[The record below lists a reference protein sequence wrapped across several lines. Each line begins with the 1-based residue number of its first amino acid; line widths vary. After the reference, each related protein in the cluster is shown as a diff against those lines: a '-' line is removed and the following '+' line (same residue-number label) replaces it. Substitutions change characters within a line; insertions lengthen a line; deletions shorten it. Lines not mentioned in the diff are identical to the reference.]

1 MKKLKLPPFEAWYL
15 ALILGIAVLF
25 CGCVTEEKAV
35 DVAGKGVWANA
46 KSGKI
51 AIGSLSVSTIP
62 ADTESAVLRIDED
75 TAWISDRF
83 TRDIDLRLTGTNSV
97 SHLSE
102 AIRAICATFAAPTNA
117 VTGIAE

>member
-1 MKKLKLPPFEAWYL
+1 MKRLIL
-15 ALILGIAVLF
+15 ALVVAAAI

-35 DVAGKGVWANA
+35 DVAGKGMWANA

-102 AIRAICATFAAPTNA
+102 AIREICATFAAPTNA
-117 VTGIAE
+117 AVSIMEQSHE

>member
-1 MKKLKLPPFEAWYL
+1 MKRLIVVL
-15 ALILGIAVLF
+15 AAAVAL

-35 DVAGKGVWANA
+35 DVAGKGMWANA

-97 SHLSE
+97 SHLSDALRE
-102 AIRAICATFAAPTNA
+102 ICATFAAQTNA
-117 VTGIAE
+117 AVKITE